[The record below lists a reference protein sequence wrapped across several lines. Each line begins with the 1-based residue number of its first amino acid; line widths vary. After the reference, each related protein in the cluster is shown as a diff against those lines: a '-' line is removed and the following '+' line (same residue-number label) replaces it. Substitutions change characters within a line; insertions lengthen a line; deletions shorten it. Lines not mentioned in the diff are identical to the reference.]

1 MFSILS
7 KSKKLLLRFLRIIFS
22 YILKYSKS
30 LKLNELLIWPVY
42 SRLFSHGYTEI
53 VEIYPGILMKVYGDM
68 EDMVNKVL
76 MFTSKYVK
84 LAWEPGTARLVERI
98 AKHSKCS
105 VVAGSHIGYYPL
117 ILSKL
122 NNLSKV
128 YAFEPNPI
136 NFDRLVENIKLNNFI
151 NISAENIALG
161 NEIGN
166 KKMYFDFGQS
176 SFVNSSRKHK
186 GEGIVSIC
194 TVDIF
199 FQNMV
204 EKPDLLIL
212 DAEGYEMNIING
224 ANKLIESQHP
234 DIIFEL
240 NPTTLKASGNTMQSL
255 FIYLNKH
262 GYKVSVIDEGN
273 HSISFN
279 NNVEIKLI
287 DINSFDF
294 SKISF
299 VNVFATVK

>member
-1 MFSILS
+1 
-7 KSKKLLLRFLRIIFS
+7 
-22 YILKYSKS
+22 
-30 LKLNELLIWPVY
+30 
-42 SRLFSHGYTEI
+42 
-53 VEIYPGILMKVYGDM
+53 
-68 EDMVNKVL
+68 
-76 MFTSKYVK
+76 
-84 LAWEPGTARLVERI
+84 
-98 AKHSKCS
+98 
-105 VVAGSHIGYYPL
+105 
-117 ILSKL
+117 
-122 NNLSKV
+122 
-128 YAFEPNPI
+128 
-136 NFDRLVENIKLNNFI
+136 
-151 NISAENIALG
+151 
-161 NEIGN
+161 
-166 KKMYFDFGQS
+166 
-176 SFVNSSRKHK
+176 
-186 GEGIVSIC
+186 
-194 TVDIF
+194 
-199 FQNMV
+199 
-204 EKPDLLIL
+204 LIL